1 MVTLPVPGVA
11 EQFMLRRDVTFL
23 NHGSFG
29 ACPRPVFDA
38 YQRWQRELEAQP
50 VEFIGRR
57 LRERL
62 ATARAALGG
71 MLGVAAD
78 DVVFVPNVTYAL
90 NVAARSITL
99 QPGDEVLTSDHE
111 YGAIDR
117 TWQYTLERSG
127 ARLVVQP
134 LSLPFRD
141 AATIVEEF
149 WQGVTPRTRVIALS
163 HITSPTAL
171 LLPVADI
178 CRRAR
183 AAGILTVIDG
193 AHAPGQ
199 IELDLAEIDAD
210 FYGGNCHKWLC
221 APKGAGFL
229 YVRREHQDAIEP
241 LVVSWGWRAIA
252 PRESRFLD
260 HVEYVG
266 TSDPAAY
273 LAVPE
278 AIAFQQR
285 HDWPAV
291 RAACHQ
297 LAAQTRQRVSELT
310 GMPAICPDDPA
321 WWSQM
326 CVLPLP
332 SALEPALE
340 QLWQH
345 DRIEI
350 PTIRWQG
357 QLFVRLSVQA
367 YTSPDDA
374 DRLVAALARLLA
386 TMPRA

>member
-1 MVTLPVPGVA
+1 MITLPVPGVA
-11 EQFMLRRDVTFL
+11 EQFMLR
-23 NHGSFG
+23 
-29 ACPRPVFDA
+29 
-38 YQRWQRELEAQP
+38 
-50 VEFIGRR
+50 
-57 LRERL
+57 ERL
-62 ATARAALGG
+62 ATARGALGTL
-71 MLGVAAD
+71 LGVDAD
-78 DVVFVPNVTYAL
+78 DVVFVPNVTHAL

-134 LSLPFRD
+134 LPLPFHD
-141 AATIVEEF
+141 AAAIVDAF

-171 LLPVADI
+171 ILPVAEI

-199 IELDLAEIDAD
+199 IELDLAAIDAD

-229 YVRREHQDAIEP
+229 YVRREHQDTIEP

-252 PRESRFLD
+252 PRESRLLD
-260 HVEYVG
+260 HVEFVG
-266 TSDPAAY
+266 TNDPAAY
-273 LAVPE
+273 LAVPD

-285 HDWPAV
+285 HRWPAV

-297 LAAQTRQRVSELT
+297 LAAQTRRRVSDLT
-310 GMPAICPDDPA
+310 GMPPICPDDAA
-321 WWSQM
+321 WWGQM

-332 SALEPALE
+332 PTLEPALG
-340 QLWQH
+340 QLWQQ

-350 PTIRWQG
+350 PTIHWQG
-357 QLFVRLSVQA
+357 RLFVRLSVQA

-374 DRLVAALARLLA
+374 DRLVGALTRLLE
-386 TMPRA
+386 TTRRA

>member
-141 AATIVEEF
+141 AATIV
-149 WQGVTPRTRVIALS
+149 
-163 HITSPTAL
+163 
-171 LLPVADI
+171 
-178 CRRAR
+178 
-183 AAGILTVIDG
+183 
-193 AHAPGQ
+193 
-199 IELDLAEIDAD
+199 
-210 FYGGNCHKWLC
+210 
-221 APKGAGFL
+221 
-229 YVRREHQDAIEP
+229 
-241 LVVSWGWRAIA
+241 
-252 PRESRFLD
+252 
-260 HVEYVG
+260 
-266 TSDPAAY
+266 
-273 LAVPE
+273 
-278 AIAFQQR
+278 
-285 HDWPAV
+285 
-291 RAACHQ
+291 
-297 LAAQTRQRVSELT
+297 
-310 GMPAICPDDPA
+310 
-321 WWSQM
+321 
-326 CVLPLP
+326 
-332 SALEPALE
+332 
-340 QLWQH
+340 
-345 DRIEI
+345 
-350 PTIRWQG
+350 
-357 QLFVRLSVQA
+357 
-367 YTSPDDA
+367 
-374 DRLVAALARLLA
+374 
-386 TMPRA
+386 